1 MTKVKSLFNPTPIPA
16 YDPNKY
22 PNLVESNPCNRPIHI
37 GEIHTTD
44 REPQKM
50 TVSELIYILEKLEG
64 DRDVKVHIRHKG
76 LDCSWERD
84 LLMVFQN
91 DGDEFVSLC
100 VDI

>member
-1 MTKVKSLFNPTPIPA
+1 MCKFMNSAGDNDF
-16 YDPNKY
+16 D
-22 PNLVESNPCNRPIHI
+22 RPILTASMYSGI
-37 GEIHTTD
+37 PNNVNVGEIHTTD
-44 REPQKM
+44 RTPEKM
-50 TVSELIYILEKLEG
+50 TVSELIYILQKLEG